1 MHDVLLTVSGAV
13 SPTLDEDIAA
23 GRRPE
28 ADYRA
33 MARAFGA
40 KILDYTEAR
49 RITDRVGRLLDKR
62 LGPNAMLAWTCYRER
77 KRYRVIFTD
86 GEQVGLPLAL
96 LLKFFDKRGARGKD
110 HERPKHLMIVH
121 ILSVRKK
128 AILIDR
134 LKLFTHIDKFFVY
147 STWQERFIRQRWSL
161 PSERVVFTPFMVDD
175 KFFTPG
181 AVTSAD
187 WPRWLADLKQPVIC
201 AVGLE
206 RRDYETL
213 VDAVRDLDVR
223 VIIAAASPWSKQSD
237 TTEGRQL
244 PDNVLVR
251 KFSQFELRLVYHAS
265 AFLVMPLEPVDFQAG
280 VTAILEAM
288 AMGKPVVCTRTTGQ
302 TDVLR
307 DGETGLYVPPKDAAS
322 LRAAIQKLLA
332 DRDQAARMG
341 ERGRRVIED
350 QMNLAR
356 YCQRLAD
363 HVSRA
368 GAPVP

>member
-1 MHDVLLTVSGAV
+1 MHDVLLTVSGTL
-13 SPTLDEDIAA
+13 SPTLDDDIAA

-40 KILDYTEAR
+40 KILDYSEAR
-49 RITDRVGRLLDKR
+49 RITDRVGRLLDER
-62 LGPNAMLAWTCYRER
+62 VGPNAMLAWTCYRER

-96 LLKFFDKRGARGKD
+96 LLKHFDRRR
-110 HERPKHLMIVH
+110 ERVQHLMIVH

-128 AILIDR
+128 TLLLDG

-147 STWQERFIRQRWSL
+147 STWQERFIRQRWGI

-175 KFFTPG
+175 KFFAPS
-181 AVTSAD
+181 AVSDAD
-187 WPRWLADLKQPVIC
+187 WPRWLAELKQPVIC

-213 VDAVRDLDVR
+213 IDAVRGLDVR
-223 VIIAAASPWSKQSD
+223 VVIAAASPWSKQSD
-237 TTEGRQL
+237 TTQGRQL
-244 PDNVLVR
+244 PDNVIVR
-251 KFSQFELRLVYHAS
+251 KFSQFELRLVYHRS
-265 AFLVMPLEPVDFQAG
+265 AFLVMPLEPVEFQAG

-288 AMGKPVVCTRTTGQ
+288 AMGKPVVCTRTDGQ

-307 DGETGLYVPPKDAAS
+307 EGETGLYVPPKDAAA
-322 LRAAIQKLLA
+322 LRSAIQQLLA
-332 DRDQAARMG
+332 DPERAARMG
-341 ERGRRVIED
+341 ERARRVIED
-350 QMNLAR
+350 QMNLER
-356 YCQRLAD
+356 YCQRLAE
-363 HVSRA
+363 HVKQA
-368 GAPVP
+368 AFGPKA